1 MKKLTTT
8 LFGIALA
15 AAMLSSGCS
24 DDRNAAR
31 TPGKPIVIAVDNN
44 FPPMAYTNETGEYIG
59 YEIDLAKEVGAR
71 LNREIVFFPLVE
83 FNRKEEILNSGE
95 VDCIWDSI
103 AITPERAKHV
113 LFTPPYMEG
122 FQVLLVMAD
131 GPYKTAAD
139 LKDQKVGAQAG
150 TVGVEIARTDEQWSS
165 HFAEVVEYVEHGDA
179 IAALENG
186 AVAALMMDS
195 LFASDQVSYNKNAF
209 RILNEIVSVD
219 KYGIGFRHSDTA
231 LRDDVWNT
239 LKAMQADGTVGQ
251 ISKKWF
257 GQDLSIIK

>member
-1 MKKLTTT
+1 MTRFATH
-8 LFGIALA
+8 LFGVFLTAVFLF
-15 AAMLSSGCS
+15 SGCS
-24 DDRNAAR
+24 DKAEKTTA
-31 TPGKPIVIAVDNN
+31 PAKPIVIAVDNN
-44 FPPMAYTNETGEYIG
+44 FPPMAYTNENNEYVG
-59 YEIDLAKEVGAR
+59 YEIDLAREVGIR

-103 AITPERAKHV
+103 AITPERAKHI

-139 LKDQKVGAQAG
+139 LKGQKVGAQAG
-150 TVGVEIARTDEQWSS
+150 TVGIAIARTDEQWAS
-165 HFAEVVEYVEHGDA
+165 HFSEVVEYVAHSDA

-186 AVAALMMDS
+186 DVAALMMDS
-195 LFASDQVSYNKNAF
+195 LFASDRVSYNKNAF

-239 LKAMQADGTVGQ
+239 LKAMQADGTVRQ
-251 ISKKWF
+251 ISHKWF